1 MGISV
6 GDETT
11 VGAAGTHADRKDKT
25 NSVQR
30 IRFSKG
36 LSRRKNFPSLKI
48 KGEEIDEIKKF
59 D

>member
-1 MGISV
+1 V
-6 GDETT
+6 
-11 VGAAGTHADRKDKT
+11 GTHADRKDKT
-25 NSVQR
+25 NSVQK

>member
-1 MGISV
+1 V
-6 GDETT
+6 GTVVWTGETA
-11 VGAAGTHADRKDKT
+11 GAAGTHADRKDKT